1 VSHLTK
7 GQYPF
12 LEWLDMSTNIYIPD
26 NNHIKGDGLA
36 ELRKMNSPK
45 LHGLFMSENQMEQT
59 FMAR

>member
-1 VSHLTK
+1 
-7 GQYPF
+7 
-12 LEWLDMSTNIYIPD
+12 MSTNIYIPD